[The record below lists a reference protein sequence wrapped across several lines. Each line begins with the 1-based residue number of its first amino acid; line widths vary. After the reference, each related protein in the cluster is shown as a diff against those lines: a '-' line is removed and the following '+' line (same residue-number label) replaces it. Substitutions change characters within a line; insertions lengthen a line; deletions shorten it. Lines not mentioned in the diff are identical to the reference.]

1 MRSFICAV
9 VIVSLAS
16 GAACP
21 GAEEPAEL
29 KRARTEY
36 EKEMEKA
43 ARPIRERYVRTLTD
57 IKKALAKKGDVDA
70 VTLIDQEIS
79 LVVAGGFPAFA
90 GDWAITYDNGAVRH
104 YSISAQGE
112 VAWTDYSPAKK
123 SMLIVDRGGYVLDF
137 ADGKIERLT
146 PTGSSFSVEHFD
158 PAGKLE
164 KGDAGLSGKAKRSK
178 QQK

>member
-1 MRSFICAV
+1 MCAV
-9 VIVSLAS
+9 VVGSLAP

-21 GAEEPAEL
+21 GAEETAEL

-36 EKEMEKA
+36 EKDMEA
-43 ARPIRERYVRTLTD
+43 SARPIRERYVRTLTD

-70 VTLIDQEIS
+70 VALIDQEIS

-90 GDWAITYDNGAVRH
+90 GDWMITYENRAVRH
-104 YSISAQGE
+104 YSISAQGD

-123 SMLIVDRGGYVLDF
+123 GKLVVDRGRYILDF

-146 PTGSSFSVEHFD
+146 PTGSAFSVEHFD
-158 PAGKLE
+158 PAGNLA
-164 KGDAGLSGKAKRSK
+164 KGDAGLSGKARRSRQEK
-178 QQK
+178 